1 MKILKTITFIFFL
14 IHGFAFNLNAQSLLE
29 PGIKVGV
36 NFANLNGGP
45 HELSSR
51 TGLFAGV
58 SLEIIPSGWP
68 VSFEPG
74 VYYSQKGAE
83 GEYKEIIVKGAY
95 EGNAGTFKLDYI
107 EVPVLAKYRFAT
119 ESALKPY
126 IIAGPYIEFSL
137 NSEVKAS
144 KNVAY
149 LEDISAEIKSTGFGL
164 IVGGGSDLLINERK
178 FNIQVRYG
186 LGLSPVYEDRAD
198 EGEKHG
204 VFTVAA
210 GFVF

>member
-1 MKILKTITFIFFL
+1 MKTLKTVSLIIIFL
-14 IHGFAFNLNAQSLLE
+14 LGFTAAANAQTSMNI
-29 PGIKVGV
+29 GIKAGL
-36 NFANLNGGP
+36 NFSNLSGGP
-45 HELSSR
+45 HELDTR
-51 TGLFAGV
+51 TGLFAGAV
-58 SLEIIPSGWP
+58 LELHIENLP
-68 VSFEPG
+68 VEFETG
-74 VYYSQKGAE
+74 VFYAQKGAE
-83 GEYKEIIVKGAY
+83 GQYKENIIKGDY

-107 EVPVLAKYRFAT
+107 EIPVLAKYRFET

-126 IIAGPYIEFSL
+126 VIAGPYVEFNL

-144 KNVAY
+144 KNIAY

-164 IVGGGSDLLINERK
+164 IIGAGSDFQISERK

-186 LGLSPVYEDRAD
+186 LGLTPVYEDRSD

-210 GFVF
+210 GFTF

>member
-1 MKILKTITFIFFL
+1 MKPLKFVILFLFITSGL
-14 IHGFAFNLNAQSLLE
+14 TLNLNGQAKFE
-29 PGIKVGV
+29 PGIKLGV
-36 NFANLNGGP
+36 NFANLSGGP

-51 TGLFAGV
+51 TGIFAGI
-58 SLEIIPSGWP
+58 SMEINIESWP
-68 VSFEPG
+68 VSIEPG
-74 VYYSQKGAE
+74 VFYSQKGAE
-83 GEYKEIIVKGAY
+83 GQYKETIIKGAY

-107 EVPVLAKYRFAT
+107 EVPILAKYRFAT

-126 IIAGPYIEFSL
+126 IMGGPYIEFNL

-164 IVGGGSDLLINERK
+164 LAGVGSDFHINGRK
-178 FNIQVRYG
+178 FNIQARYG
-186 LGLSPVYEDRAD
+186 VSLNPVYENRSD
-198 EGEKHG
+198 EGEKHR
-204 VFTVAA
+204 VFNISA